1 MRAHASI
8 GWMVPTSLLACMDAD
23 EDRAGRDGLPQVIGI
38 DAPESVHR
46 QVGDPCAQALNKPTR
61 FNDCW
66 MFDPRGDD
74 VIATVAL
81 CKVHTFEREIVSL
94 AAAAGEDNVILLAPK
109 ESRNLSTCFLKRGFG
124 RGRGPM
130 PARRITEVIRKK

>member
-1 MRAHASI
+1 
-8 GWMVPTSLLACMDAD
+8 
-23 EDRAGRDGLPQVIGI
+23 
-38 DAPESVHR
+38 
-46 QVGDPCAQALNKPTR
+46 
-61 FNDCW
+61 

-130 PARRITEVIRKK
+130 PARRITEVIRKKRFHRGGDRGVNGCACVVIEVDAPHVQN